1 MHFCDLMFNAIFDV
15 GFDLYLN
22 SEGEYI
28 HMELCM
34 ACALASQ
41 DSVLV
46 EFALNFIT
54 PACTAAFKRM
64 PFQCKVDFIVA
75 LS

>member
-1 MHFCDLMFNAIFDV
+1 MPFCDLMFNAIFDV

-54 PACTAAFKRM
+54 PACTAPLKECHFSAK
-64 PFQCKVDFIVA
+64 
-75 LS
+75 

>member
-1 MHFCDLMFNAIFDV
+1 MVNAIFNV

-28 HMELCM
+28 HMELRM
-34 ACALASQ
+34 ACALARQ

-54 PACTAAFKRM
+54 PVCS
-64 PFQCKVDFIVA
+64 A
-75 LS
+75 LLKECHFSAK